1 MQLEG
6 QEFDAFFCSPL
17 QRAAVT
23 GRIIWAGRQGT
34 AQATL
39 SDHLQPQRHQRP
51 CCSALIL
58 ASDWQRH
65 EEQLCAC
72 KLRCLHTAANTCSS
86 NL

>member
-39 SDHLQPQRHQRP
+39 SDPLEP
-51 CCSALIL
+51 SA
-58 ASDWQRH
+58 APRTM
-65 EEQLCAC
+65 C
-72 KLRCLHTAANTCSS
+72 
-86 NL
+86 